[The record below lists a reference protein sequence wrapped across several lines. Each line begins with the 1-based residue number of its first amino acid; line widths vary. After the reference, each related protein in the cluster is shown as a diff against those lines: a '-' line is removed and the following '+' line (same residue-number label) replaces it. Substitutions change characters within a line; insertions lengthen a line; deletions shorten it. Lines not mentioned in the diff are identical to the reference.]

1 MKTAALKFF
10 DTNLTFRLN
19 YGIQTR
25 DAAERLLESGD
36 GDHLSIA
43 TYLLWGPLGT
53 AAVECF
59 KNHAIATGAAS
70 YSILFDPEATG
81 QICEAFSMYVLQ
93 LCREIGQKQT
103 VTL

>member
-10 DTNLTFRLN
+10 RTNLTFRLN

-25 DAAERLLESGD
+25 DAVERLLESGD
-36 GDHLSIA
+36 EDNLSIA

-59 KNHAIATGAAS
+59 KNYSIATGAATC
-70 YSILFDPEATG
+70 SILFDPEATG
-81 QICEAFSMYVLQ
+81 QICEAFSLYVLQ
-93 LCREIGQKQT
+93 LCREIKQT